1 MYKKYT
7 SNNHFTDRISVVN
20 WVSLLWH
27 LFRTWSDFGWS
38 PLSKTNHLL
47 TVANSCTTE
56 AIVSSCSSG
65 RGDRGESMRG
75 MRRTKFVENLE
86 LWPLSHIC
94 SMASLCGSRAWLM
107 VCQIWK
113 LTKIVRQPS
122 MSYSLK
128 EAFNCP
134 IRRARLSKYVT
145 ALILPSFQ

>member
-1 MYKKYT
+1 MIT

-47 TVANSCTTE
+47 TAANSCTTE

-65 RGDRGESMRG
+65 RGDRGWEYERNEANKICGELGALTIFTHMLNGQSLRKSG
-75 MRRTKFVENLE
+75 MTDGLSDLEIYKDCKAALPNLQSE
-86 LWPLSHIC
+86 
-94 SMASLCGSRAWLM
+94 
-107 VCQIWK
+107 K
-113 LTKIVRQPS
+113 
-122 MSYSLK
+122 
-128 EAFNCP
+128 AFNCT
-134 IRRARLSKYVT
+134 IRRALLSKYVT